1 MYLWV
6 IGLIIIYK
14 RKYSLKSMKKI
25 AALLVLLFVAGPLLA
40 DDDFG
45 FRFGLK
51 ASPNVSWFRTET
63 RGYSNDGLDL
73 GFSYGLIVDYGFAEN
88 YSFSTGLNILRTG
101 GTMRYRYTY
110 DPGGQNLDTEK
121 RRDHY
126 LRYIEI
132 PVSLK
137 LSTAEMGYISYFGRF
152 GLDLG
157 FNIQA
162 KADDRIY
169 LSEDSTL
176 RTKDLDISDYTRFF
190 RAALIIGAGLEY
202 NMGGLTSLLAGLTFH
217 NGFSNTLNKDNP
229 FDPAGPSPSALNNY
243 FELTLGVM
251 F

>member
-1 MYLWV
+1 
-6 IGLIIIYK
+6 
-14 RKYSLKSMKKI
+14 MKKTL
-25 AALLVLLFVAGPLLA
+25 ALLVFLCIAGPLLA
-40 DDDFG
+40 GDDFG

-63 RGYSNDGLDL
+63 RGFSNDGLDP
-73 GFSYGLIVDYGFAEN
+73 GFSYGLIVDYGFTEN
-88 YSFSTGLNILRTG
+88 YSISTGLNILRTG
-101 GTMRYRYTY
+101 GTMRYRYTF
-110 DPGGQNLDTEK
+110 DPGGENLDTEK

-126 LRYIEI
+126 LRYVEI
-132 PVSLK
+132 PLALK
-137 LSTAEMGYISYFGRF
+137 LSTEEMGYLTYFGKF
-152 GLDLG
+152 GLGLG

-169 LSEDSTL
+169 LSQDSTL
-176 RTKDLDISDYTRFF
+176 RTKDKDISDDTRFF

-202 NMGGLTSLLAGLTFH
+202 NLGGLTSLLAGLTFH
-217 NGFSNTLNKDNP
+217 NGFSNVLNKDNP